1 MAYHWW
7 ILLIGV
13 AFIQAASGL
22 SPFPIPE
29 EEWEDFYRTM
39 RNSGYRLPET
49 SRPRHYE
56 VTLTPYFENPP
67 ANVSEFTF
75 DGSVV
80 IYTMA
85 MENNVTEIVI
95 HCNDLIIDSLTIEK
109 NTTSGVADITAP
121 NQTFECEMP
130 YSFLRIRTSE
140 PLVNGVEYTIRSTFR
155 GRLQDNMRGFYKS
168 WYIDNTGKKWMGTT
182 QFQPGHARQ
191 AFPCYDEPG
200 FKATFDIT
208 IIRDADFSPS
218 ISNMPIKATNNLP
231 NGKVSETFF
240 TSPKTSSYLLAF
252 IVSHYQKVSSNNDTA
267 RPFNIYAR
275 NNIGR
280 AGDWAL
286 EMGEKLLE
294 EMEIYTDYPY
304 YNMAPSLDMKQAAI
318 PDFSAGAMENW
329 GLLTYRETNIL
340 YDELNSNHFY
350 RQRVPNIVAHEIA
363 HMWFGNLV
371 TCEWWDVLWLNEGF
385 ARFYQYFLT
394 ARVAPEMKYEKRF
407 ITEQLHVS
415 MLQDSL
421 DSAHPLTDRRVENP
435 TAVSAHFSTITYAKG
450 ASVLRMTQ
458 HLLGEDTYLKALRA
472 YLKDRDFDVASPNDL
487 FLALDR
493 AAAEDNALAAYGGIT
508 IAEYLRTWS
517 EQAGHPL
524 LTVTVDQKTGRITVT
539 QLRFNRNN
547 GSSSIPTLYH
557 IPITWTRGGAPD
569 FENTKP
575 VAILT
580 NQAHVLQRGTTGN
593 EWVIFNKQNSGF
605 YRINYDRVNW
615 ALITQALRGS
625 QRTEIHEYN
634 RAQIVDDL
642 FVFARASVMPYNLA
656 MNILSFL
663 EFEDAYAPWEAAIVG
678 FNFVIRR
685 VIHDADSLQKLRD
698 EITKL
703 STAVVA
709 KLGFNEVSG
718 ESYMNGLQRMNVM
731 QFLCN
736 AGHEGCRQAARQTF
750 LNWRNGTFVPANMR
764 PWVYCEGL
772 RQGNADDWNFFWDQF
787 LQNDLANDQI
797 IMLQNAG
804 CTANQASLERYLDE
818 IVSLNDTVRP
828 QDMATALNSA
838 ISGNQ
843 GNELIVFEWLKRNI
857 NQTTLA
863 LGSIAT
869 PLNNIAGRLVNEQD
883 IVAFENWVTENR
895 AEIGESL
902 YVTGMNGAAS
912 ARNNL
917 VWSASRIV
925 ELATYLET
933 GYADEEIPD
942 VDEEVN
948 PSTPA
953 TPAPISTTTPT
964 PDVPDSANIAIV
976 SIFALVGTLAVN
988 FLA

>member
-1 MAYHWW
+1 MAYRWW

-22 SPFPIPE
+22 SPIPVPE
-29 EEWEDFYRTM
+29 EEWEDFYRMM
-39 RNSGYRLPET
+39 RDSGYRLPKT
-49 SRPRHYE
+49 TFPRHYE
-56 VTLTPYFENPP
+56 VTLTPYFDNPP
-67 ANVSEFTF
+67 PNVSEFTF

-80 IYTMA
+80 IYTTA
-85 MENNVTEIVI
+85 MENNVNEIVI
-95 HCNDLIIDSLTIEK
+95 HCNDLIIDSLTVE
-109 NTTSGVADITAP
+109 SGTLDITAP
-121 NQTFECEMP
+121 NQTFVCEMP
-130 YSFLRIRTSE
+130 YSFLRIQTSQ
-140 PLVNGVEYTIRSTFR
+140 PLFNGAEYIIRSTFR

-168 WYIDNTGKKWMGTT
+168 WYIDSTGKRWMGTT

-208 IIRDADFSPS
+208 IIRDADFKPS
-218 ISNMPIKATNNLP
+218 ISNMPIKETFNLT

-240 TSPKTSSYLLAF
+240 TSPKTSTYLLAF
-252 IVSHYQKVSSNNDTA
+252 IVSHYEKVASNNDTV
-267 RPFNIYAR
+267 RPFDIYAR
-275 NNIGR
+275 NNIGSD
-280 AGDWAL
+280 GDWAL
-286 EMGEKLLE
+286 QIGEKLLL
-294 EMEIYTDYPY
+294 EMETYTDYPY

-329 GLLTYRETNIL
+329 GLLTYREANIL

-350 RQRVPNIVAHEIA
+350 RQRVANIVAHEIA

-394 ARVAPEMKYEKRF
+394 ERVAPEMEYGKRF

-415 MLQDSL
+415 MLQDSI
-421 DSAHPLTDRRVENP
+421 DSAHPLTDRSVEDP
-435 TAVSAHFSTITYAKG
+435 SSVSGHFSTITYAKG

-458 HLLGEDTYLKALRA
+458 YLMGEDTYLKALRA
-472 YLKDRDFDVASPNDL
+472 YLKARDFDVASPNDL
-487 FLALDR
+487 FLALDQ

-517 EQAGHPL
+517 EQAGHPM
-524 LTVTVDQKTGRITVT
+524 LTVTVDQKTGRMTVT
-539 QLRFNRNN
+539 QVRFNRNN
-547 GSSSIPTLYH
+547 GVSSIPTLYH

-569 FENTKP
+569 FNNTKP

-580 NQAHVLQRGTTGN
+580 SQAHVLQRGTTGN
-593 EWVIFNKQNSGF
+593 EWVIFNKQNTGF
-605 YRINYDRVNW
+605 YRVNYDRVNW

-625 QRTEIHEYN
+625 QRINIHEYN

-642 FVFARASVMPYNLA
+642 FVFARARVMPYNLA

-663 EFEDAYAPWEAAIVG
+663 EFEDAFAPWEAAITG

-685 VIHDADSLQKLRD
+685 VIHEADSLEKLRA

-709 KLGFNEVSG
+709 KLGYIEIPG

-731 QFLCN
+731 DL
-736 AGHEGCRQAARQTF
+736 
-750 LNWRNGTFVPANMR
+750 PANMR

-772 RQGNADDWNFFWDQF
+772 RQGNADDWNFFWNQY
-787 LQNDLANDQI
+787 LQKDLANDQVV
-797 IMLQNAG
+797 MLQNAG
-804 CTANQASLERYLDE
+804 CTSDQASLERYLDE

-828 QDMATALNSA
+828 QDMNTAINSA
-838 ISGNQ
+838 ITGNQ
-843 GNELIVFEWLKRNI
+843 GNELKVFEWLKRNI
-857 NQTTLA
+857 PQATLA

-869 PLNNIAGRLVNEQD
+869 PLNNIAGRLVYEQD

-895 AEIGESL
+895 AELGESL
-902 YVTGMNGAAS
+902 YATGMNGAAT

-917 VWSASRIV
+917 AWSANRIG
-925 ELATYLET
+925 ELAAYLET
-933 GYADEEIPD
+933 GYAEEEIPD
-942 VDEEVN
+942 IEEEVD
-948 PSTPA
+948 PSTPV
-953 TPAPISTTTPT
+953 TPAPTTSTTTPA
-964 PDVPDSANIAIV
+964 PDVPDSANLAAV
-976 SIFALVGTLAVN
+976 SVFALVLTLAVN
-988 FLA
+988 LLA